1 MNQSIYHIF
10 SLLNRR
16 KGIFFGAIFTLLL
29 ASFFLI
35 TKMSFEERINDLAP
49 NDKEISIMS
58 NIFAHSSLMDKIVIR
73 IDNKD
78 SINPH
83 LLAQY
88 ADSLTNSIDN
98 KIDTNI
104 IKEVRAKMNSN
115 DMLASLDF
123 MFTHLPI
130 FLDDSDYILLDSLI
144 SQASIAKSM
153 SANYRALTSPANFG
167 FKKFIVKDPMSLNR
181 LATAKLNRLRKVN
194 GFQMVDNYIFT
205 SDKSKLLI
213 FIQLRNSQNTAE
225 INKFDSQL
233 SNIITKLSLRKEFQ
247 DIDIHFFGGP
257 LVAASNA
264 NQIKKDIILT
274 VSLALVL
281 LLFLIS
287 YYYRSKRS
295 IFIIFI
301 PTFLA
306 AIFSL
311 ALMSILQG
319 RMSLISLGVGSVL
332 LGISVD
338 YALHIFSHYRQNQNL
353 SKLFSEVSQP
363 IFISALTTSAAF
375 FSLTALE
382 SKVISDLGL
391 FLGISILFSAFFSL
405 FLFPMFLPKE
415 VKTNSKKINLIDRFA
430 AIDFSRNKY
439 VLLGILIITAL
450 FLFMH
455 HESRFTS
462 DLSSNNY
469 MSEQLR
475 QDEASINK
483 LIGLDSSRN
492 MFVASHG
499 LDLEGALQKNEEIQG
514 LIQSLNKQKLTQY
527 EINTAALTPSKKLQK
542 DRIERWNK
550 FWTSEK
556 KSEVLEKLHEQ
567 SAKYGFKSTAFSKF
581 EKWLNGSFQEVEPA
595 SSPLFQQFVKDF
607 VVKFDSSTYVLSQL
621 NVLKDSE
628 KQNKIIVAVNNSPAQ
643 IIDKLYFTKTL
654 LSNLKIGFDK
664 LALYSL
670 GLVFLIL
677 LISYGRIELAIISF
691 APVSI
696 SWLWILAGM
705 NIFGLE
711 FNIFNVIILSFVFG
725 LGIDYSV
732 FYLRALI
739 LKHKYGEEQSQIYR
753 ASILISALTSII
765 GIGVLIFAK
774 HPAMR
779 SIALTSIIGISTI
792 VIITFTFL
800 PAAFRWITEW
810 NNGRAR
816 EKVITFTDT
825 LTSILFFTIY
835 VTGAVTLTLLVPL
848 FIIFPAPK
856 KPKKFLYHYI
866 VQFFSAHIFL
876 HPTIPTKIINEHK
889 EKFKDP
895 AVIISNHQSV
905 IDIMLMLLLHPKIL
919 IVTNERVWKHWLWG
933 AILRYADYYPAFSGY
948 DNMMEDIKRKVK
960 LGYSLM
966 VFPEGTRSINGD
978 IRRFHKGAF
987 MMAKELNLPILPIMI
1002 HGVNE
1007 TLRKGEF
1014 FLFSGKI
1021 TLKILPRIPISELPY
1036 DVSVAAVAKQMTAF
1050 YRHNY
1055 EEFRKEVAD
1064 VKYYSLQLRRNFLY
1078 KGPILEWYFKI
1089 KFRMED
1095 RYRSFDSWIAR
1106 DAKIID
1112 LGCGYGFLDLMLGMV
1127 SPKREIIGVDF
1138 DAEKISVANNSAIKR
1153 QSLSFVTADVTE
1165 YELEKADVFLIL
1177 DTLHYFSRD
1186 KQVTLIKN
1194 CINHLNP
1201 QGKVIIRDA
1210 NTDLKEKHKSTELTE
1225 KMSTGIGFNKANYSD
1240 MEFVSSKLIE
1250 EVALEMNCSYKVLDE
1265 SKHLSNLIYEIRH
1278 N

>member
-1 MNQSIYHIF
+1 MNQITYRIF
-10 SLLNRR
+10 SFLNHRKAVLFSVIISLL
-16 KGIFFGAIFTLLL
+16 I

-35 TKMSFEERINDLAP
+35 KKMRFEESIIDLAP
-49 NDKEISIMS
+49 KNPEISIMS
-58 NIFAHSSLMDKIVIR
+58 NVFAHSSIMDKIVIS
-73 IDNKD
+73 IGNKNKL
-78 SINPH
+78 NPTI
-83 LLAQY
+83 LTQY
-88 ADSLTNSIDN
+88 ADSLVLDIR
-98 KIDTNI
+98 KEIDTNI
-104 IKEVRAKMNSN
+104 IEEVRAKMDSYQ
-115 DMLASLDF
+115 MLGSIDF
-123 MFTHLPI
+123 MFSHLAI
-130 FLDDSDYILLDSLI
+130 FLEDSDYILLDSMI
-144 SQASIAKSM
+144 SESAIEKSM
-153 SANYRALTSPANFG
+153 AANYRTLTAPADFG
-167 FKKFIVKDPMSLNR
+167 FKKFILQDPLSLNR
-181 LATAKLNRLRKVN
+181 LATAKLNILREVN
-194 GFQMVDNYIFT
+194 GFRLVDNYIFT

-213 FIQLRNSQNTAE
+213 FIQLRNSQKTAV
-225 INKFDSQL
+225 INKFDIQL
-233 SNIITKLSLRKEFQ
+233 SKIIENLALFPEFENV
-247 DIDIHFFGGP
+247 DIHYFGGP

-274 VSLALVL
+274 VTLALVL

-295 IFIIFI
+295 IIIIFI
-301 PTFLA
+301 PTLLS

-311 ALMSILQG
+311 ALLSVLQG
-319 RMSLISLGVGSVL
+319 RISLISIGVGSVL

-338 YALHIFSHYRQNQNL
+338 YALHIYSHYRQNQNL

-375 FSLTALE
+375 FSLTAIE

-391 FLGISILFSAFFSL
+391 FLGISILFSGFLSL
-405 FLFPMFLPKE
+405 FLFPMFLPK
-415 VKTNSKKINLIDRFA
+415 VAMSSNNRINLIDRFA

-439 VLLGILIITAL
+439 VLLGILVITTL
-450 FLFMH
+450 FVFMH
-455 HESRFTS
+455 HDSRFTS

-475 QDEASINK
+475 QDEVITNQ

-492 MFVASHG
+492 MFVASQG
-499 LDLEGALQKNEEIQG
+499 KDLEEALQKNEEIQV
-514 LIQSLNKQKLTQY
+514 LIQSLNQEKLTKY
-527 EINTAALTPSKKLQK
+527 EINTAALTPSISLQK
-542 DRIERWNK
+542 ERIERWDN
-550 FWTSEK
+550 FWTPEK
-556 KSEVLEKLHEQ
+556 KSDILEKLDEQ
-567 SAKYGFKSTAFSKF
+567 TAKYGFKPSAFANF
-581 EKWLNGSFQEVEPA
+581 EDWLQKPIAIVEPE

-607 VVKFDSSTYVLSQL
+607 VVTFDNNTYVLSQL
-621 NVLKDSE
+621 NVLKDTE
-628 KQNKIIVAVNNSPAQ
+628 KQNKIIAAVSSSPSQ
-643 IIDKLYFTKTL
+643 IVDKLYFTKTL
-654 LSNLKIGFDK
+654 LSQLKTGFDK
-664 LALYSL
+664 LAMYSL

-677 LISYGRIELAIISF
+677 LISYGRIELALISF
-691 APVSI
+691 APVVI

-739 LKHKYGEEQSQIYR
+739 LKHKYGDEQTQTYR

-779 SIALTSIIGISTI
+779 SIALTSIFGISTI
-792 VIITFTFL
+792 VIVAFTFL

-810 NNGRAR
+810 KNGNTR
-816 EKVITFTDT
+816 EKVITFLDT

-835 VTGAVTLTLLVPL
+835 VTGAVTLTLLVPI

-856 KPKKFLYHYI
+856 KPKKYIYHYI

-876 HPTIPTKIINEHK
+876 HPTIPTKIINKHR
-889 EKFKDP
+889 EKFKEP

-948 DNMMEDIKRKVK
+948 ENMMEDIKKKVK

-978 IRRFHKGAF
+978 IKRFHKGAF
-987 MMAKELNLPILPIMI
+987 MMAKELNLPILPIML

-1014 FLFSGKI
+1014 FLFSGRI
-1021 TLKILPRIPISELPY
+1021 TLMILPRIPISELPY
-1036 DVSVAAVAKQMTAF
+1036 NESVAAVAKQMTSF

-1055 EEFRKEVAD
+1055 EELRKEVAD
-1064 VKYYSLQLRRNFLY
+1064 IKYYSLQLRRNFLY
-1078 KGPILEWYFKI
+1078 KGPVLEWYFKI

-1095 RYRSFDSWIAR
+1095 KYRSFDIWIPR

-1112 LGCGYGFLDLMLGMV
+1112 LGCGYGFLDLMLAMV
-1127 SPKREIIGVDF
+1127 SQKRKIIGVDF
-1138 DAEKISVANNSAIKR
+1138 DAEKIGVANNSAIKR
-1153 QSLSFVTADVTE
+1153 PGLCFVEADVTAFQ
-1165 YELEKADVFLIL
+1165 LEQADVFLII
-1177 DTLHYFSRD
+1177 DTLHYFARD
-1186 KQVTLIKN
+1186 KQVALIKN
-1194 CINHLNP
+1194 CIKHLNP
-1201 QGKVIIRDA
+1201 NGKIIIRDA
-1210 NTDLKEKHKSTELTE
+1210 NIDLKEKHKSTELTE
-1225 KMSTGIGFNKANYSD
+1225 RMSTGIGFNKANYSD
-1240 MEFVSSKLIE
+1240 MEFVSSQLISQT
-1250 EVALEMNCSYKVLDE
+1250 ALEMQCSFKVLEE
-1265 SKHLSNLIYEIRH
+1265 SKYLSNLIYEIK